1 MNFFRCG
8 LAAFTALAVL
18 FGAGCDTLPGGDP
31 PAGDL
36 ADNTPPSAE
45 TELARHNHLVTQ
57 LIAFAL
63 QHGVTALDPG
73 DDPRCAAVARDA
85 AQVAGFRVEAG
96 AALKLEP
103 ESPGQGGETLIVSD
117 PARGI
122 VWRSLPPPRSD
133 AGTPTDPRRSPN
145 ARSGRAVGP

>member
-1 MNFFRCG
+1 MSNLRCG
-8 LAAFTALAVL
+8 IAAFAVLAALL
-18 FGAGCDTLPGGDP
+18 GAGCDTLPGGAP

-36 ADNTPPSAE
+36 ADNTPPPAD

-63 QHGVTALDPG
+63 QEGVAALDPG

-85 AQVAGFRVEAG
+85 AHVAGFRVEAG
-96 AALKLEP
+96 AALKLRSEKS
-103 ESPGQGGETLIVSD
+103 EQDGVTLTLSD

-122 VWRSLPPPRSD
+122 VWRSSPPPRSD
-133 AGTPTDPRRSPN
+133 AGTPTCPRRSPN
-145 ARSGRAVGP
+145 GRSAREVRP

>member
-1 MNFFRCG
+1 MSRLRYG
-8 LAAFTALAVL
+8 LAAFAVFAAL

-31 PAGDL
+31 PAGNL
-36 ADNTPPSAE
+36 ADNTPPPAD
-45 TELARHNHLVTQ
+45 TELARHNRLVTKM
-57 LIAFAL
+57 IAYAL
-63 QHGVTALDPG
+63 QEGVEALDPG

-103 ESPGQGGETLIVSD
+103 ESSEKGGLTLIISD

-122 VWRSLPPPRSD
+122 VWRSLPPPRID
-133 AGTPTDPRRSPN
+133 AGTPTCPRRSPN
-145 ARSGRAVGP
+145 VRSVREVRP